1 MSVVTGR
8 VVLGHW
14 ERGTAK
20 ALGQRP
26 LNQGIKTKKSLS
38 GTPRVFHIFCGSFPT
53 SPGGRG
59 QSQVWRGKRGHTALQ
74 RLNPPARKYRGHLRF
89 SSHVLLLGQASE
101 AGVSGGDAETI
112 PTGLGPPRPLLISLS
127 PLLCY
132 FQEKLRTA
140 LVSEGTDCQ
149 EFTCCSH
156 EALHR
161 LAASTALMRS
171 YLRRLRRLHWQESGQ
186 RLHGRRPERSTKR
199 QRKVEDEQEER
210 LMSAC
215 LYNPSYSGAA
225 GVLCD

>member
-1 MSVVTGR
+1 MVSV
-8 VVLGHW
+8 
-14 ERGTAK
+14 
-20 ALGQRP
+20 
-26 LNQGIKTKKSLS
+26 
-38 GTPRVFHIFCGSFPT
+38 
-53 SPGGRG
+53 
-59 QSQVWRGKRGHTALQ
+59 
-74 RLNPPARKYRGHLRF
+74 
-89 SSHVLLLGQASE
+89 
-101 AGVSGGDAETI
+101 
-112 PTGLGPPRPLLISLS
+112 
-127 PLLCY
+127 
-132 FQEKLRTA
+132 
-140 LVSEGTDCQ
+140 GTDCQ

-199 QRKVEDEQEER
+199 QRKVEDEQEEER